1 MASGRTPVSPR
12 GLTLLAATAVVGLV
26 LAIHGWSAH
35 NRSRLPGPL
44 AGSGPAS
51 TTPAAGHDSVT
62 SSPPRASAS
71 PSAGPLLRSQPFAQY
86 AFRVWP
92 GAPGAT
98 AKSAMT
104 GLSISVRKRGDG
116 LLVTAGLVGQAA
128 RQPKFYPGG
137 TDVYVVEATMGDD
150 SGNTDYNLGDD
161 GVVVTSA
168 AGRILP

>member
-12 GLTLLAATAVVGLV
+12 GLILLAATAVVGLV

-51 TTPAAGHDSVT
+51 TTPAAGPDAATPH
-62 SSPPRASAS
+62 PRRASAS
-71 PSAGPLLRSQPFAQY
+71 PSAGPLLRSQPFAPY

-92 GAPGAT
+92 GPPSSA

-104 GLSISVRKRGDG
+104 GLSISVRKRGNG
-116 LLVTAGLVGQAA
+116 LLVTAALVGQAA
-128 RQPKFYPGG
+128 RQPKFYLGG

-161 GVVVTSA
+161 GLVVTSA
-168 AGRILP
+168 AGRILR